1 MFLIADPAGGP
12 FRFLFSKRPVHA
24 PTVQG
29 GPWNSRTTHRT
40 HSYTVSLPSVPHSAH
55 ARIYEWTPPVGVDD
69 NHAAFRLRQNR
80 LRLRRWP
87 QNGSELRILPPSG
100 GGGQKSYKSWLKL
113 QSSKFFPR
121 LCNMFSQFS
130 SIHHFQVNILLIRWI
145 NLRVRIRI

>member
-87 QNGSELRILPPSG
+87 QNGSELRILPPPGEGAKNLAKADLSFKALNFFLDCVTCFLNFH
-100 GGGQKSYKSWLKL
+100 QFIIFNFHQFIIFKST
-113 QSSKFFPR
+113 F
-121 LCNMFSQFS
+121 C
-130 SIHHFQVNILLIRWI
+130 
-145 NLRVRIRI
+145 